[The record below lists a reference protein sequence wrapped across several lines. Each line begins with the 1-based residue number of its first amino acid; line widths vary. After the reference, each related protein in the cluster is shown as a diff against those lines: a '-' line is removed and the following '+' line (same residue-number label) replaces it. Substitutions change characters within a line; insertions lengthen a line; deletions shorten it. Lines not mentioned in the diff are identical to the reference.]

1 MLNDK
6 QIRALVAEHGA
17 TVNQGRSIK
26 QLIEDGEIPR
36 LVGATV
42 LEGKVSDS
50 VFGEKL
56 VTAVSLPTM

>member
-50 VFGEKL
+50 GKSWSPP
-56 VTAVSLPTM
+56 TAGNCG